1 MNGLNNQVHNKT
13 KSLQLENANIKKL
26 ESLLSPRE
34 LKKKV
39 KITKEV
45 KELVIDA
52 RNTICRILDGT
63 DPRLLAIVGPCS
75 IHNSKAA
82 LEYAKQLKTIRDAIQ
97 DRIYLVMRVYFEKP
111 RTTLGWRGLFIDPNM
126 DNSNNIP
133 EGLRLGRS
141 ILLEINRLGLSCGS
155 EYLDPIIPNYIDDL
169 VCWASIGAR
178 TIESQTHRDM
188 ASGLSVPVGF
198 KNSTSGDIDTA
209 INAIVLSS
217 TERGFIGA
225 NIEGKT
231 CIVHT
236 MGNSNT
242 HLILR
247 GGRTGPN
254 YFPQHIQNASK
265 LMKKHNI
272 DPRIMI
278 DCSHDNSLKDY
289 KNQEVVLQSVLEQ
302 YISGEKSLRGFMLES
317 NLKEG
322 NQKIIENKKKLVYG
336 KSVTD
341 ACIDIHDTKRLL
353 FAAHENL
360 KNIPERYINS
370 VSKYG
375 G

>member
-1 MNGLNNQVHNKT
+1 MKNQAINKT
-13 KSLQLENANIKKL
+13 KSLQLENINIKKL
-26 ESLLSPRE
+26 EPLLSPLE
-34 LKKKV
+34 LKQYV
-39 KITKEV
+39 QSTREV
-45 KELVIDA
+45 QELVVNA

-63 DPRLLAIVGPCS
+63 DSRLLAIVGPCS
-75 IHNSKAA
+75 IHDHKAA
-82 LEYAKQLKTIRDAIQ
+82 MEYARHLKEIRDEIS
-97 DRIYLVMRVYFEKP
+97 DRIYVVMRVYFEKP
-111 RTTLGWRGLFIDPNM
+111 RTTLGWRGLFIDPKM

-141 ILLEINRLGLSCGS
+141 ILLEINSLGLPCGS

-188 ASGLSVPVGF
+188 ASGVSVPVGF
-198 KNSTSGDIDTA
+198 KNNTSGDIDAA
-209 INAIVLSS
+209 INAMVLSS
-217 TERGFIGA
+217 TERGFIGS

-236 MGNSNT
+236 TGNRNT

-254 YFPQHIQNASK
+254 YFPHHIQSASE
-265 LMKKHNI
+265 LMKKRNI
-272 DPRIMI
+272 TPRII
-278 DCSHDNSLKDY
+278 VDCSHDNSLKDY
-289 KNQEVVLQSVLEQ
+289 KKQELVLQSVLEQ
-302 YISGEKSLRGFMLES
+302 YMAGEHSVRGFMLES
-317 NLKEG
+317 NLKAG
-322 NQKIIENKKKLVYG
+322 NQEIPKGKKKLVYG

-353 FAAHENL
+353 LSAYTHLGTVATRHT
-360 KNIPERYINS
+360 ITNS
-370 VSKYG
+370 ISKYG